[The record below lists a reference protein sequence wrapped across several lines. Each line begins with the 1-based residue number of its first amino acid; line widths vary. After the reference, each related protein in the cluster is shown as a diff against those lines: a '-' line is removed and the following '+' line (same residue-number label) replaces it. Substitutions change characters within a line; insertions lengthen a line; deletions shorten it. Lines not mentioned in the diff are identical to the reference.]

1 MGGSFCPDPEETIKD
16 TIIYMGFDAKLNKA
30 PHFKRILNSLMAN
43 LKGLSKVIKAKR
55 SLSAFSLRG
64 RLAQAALG

>member
-1 MGGSFCPDPEETIKD
+1 MGGSSCPDPSEVIKD
-16 TIIYMGFDAKLNKA
+16 AIIYIGFDAKPNKA

-55 SLSAFSLRG
+55 SLLAFSLRG
-64 RLAQAALG
+64 R